1 MVNHC
6 TYHAGLDN
14 TGLNTSDGNRANTTD
29 LVDILEGKT
38 KGLISG
44 TCWGVDGIDGLKEGL
59 ASGFSL
65 GFLLPTLVPWAV
77 GGLVDHVVTVETRDG
92 NERNGLWVVS
102 NLLNKVGS
110 FLDNFLV
117 TVAGPLGG
125 VHFVDGNNKLPDT
138 QGEGKQSM
146 LTGLTIL
153 GDTSFEFTSTGSDN
167 KNGTV
172 GLGGTSN
179 HVLDKITMARSVC
192 IKLLAYM
199 LHVLDRAM
207 LLTNDGDVVLG
218 CFEFP

>member
-1 MVNHC
+1 MANHC
-6 TYHAGLDN
+6 TYHASLDD
-14 TGLNTSDGNRANTTD
+14 TSLDTSDGHRANTTD
-29 LVDILEGKT
+29 LVDILKGKAE
-38 KGLISG
+38 GLISG
-44 TCWGVDGIDGLKEGL
+44 TCWGVDGIDGLKESL
-59 ASGFSL
+59 ASGLSL
-65 GFLLPTLVPWAV
+65 GFLLPTLVPWAIA
-77 GGLVDHVVTVETRDG
+77 GLVDHVVTVETRDR
-92 NERNGLWVVS
+92 NERNGLRVVS
-102 NLLNKVGS
+102 NLLDKVGS
-110 FLDNFLV
+110 FLNDLLV
-117 TVAGPLGG
+117 TVAGPLSG
-125 VHFVDGNNKLPDT
+125 VHFVNGNNKLPDT

-192 IKLLAYM
+192 IKLSAKM
-199 LHVLDRAM
+199 LHLLGSAM

>member
-1 MVNHC
+1 MANHC
-6 TYHAGLDN
+6 TYHAGLDD
-14 TGLNTSDGNRANTTD
+14 TSLDTSDGHRANTTD

-38 KGLISG
+38 KRLIRG
-44 TCWGVDGIDGLKEGL
+44 TCWGVDGIDGLQESL
-59 ASGFSL
+59 ASCLSL
-65 GFLLPTLVPWAV
+65 RFFLPTLVPWAI
-77 GGLVDHVVTVETRDG
+77 GGLVDHVVSVETRNG

-102 NLLNKVGS
+102 NLLDKVGG
-110 FLDNFLV
+110 FFNDLLV

-125 VHFVDGNNKLPDT
+125 VHFVNGNNKLPDT

-153 GDTSFEFTSTGSDN
+153 GDTSFEFTSTGSDD

-179 HVLDKITMARSVC
+179 HVLDKVTMARSVY
-192 IKLLAYM
+192 IKLSAQM
-199 LHVLDRAM
+199 LHLVDRAM